1 VLDLLIKGGLL
12 FDGTGAPGRRA
23 DIGIRAGKVVR
34 MAPSIAE
41 AAKETVDASGLWVT
55 PGFVDG
61 HTHYDVEVE
70 LAPGL
75 SESVR
80 HGVTTVVM
88 GHCSL
93 SLTFGKPQ
101 DLADIFTRVENIPR
115 ELVGRWLAAAEPA
128 DGPDAYYRR
137 LAAKPLGPNVA
148 ALLGHSALRAA
159 VMGLKDSLE
168 RPATDEELERMEE
181 LAAASLEAGASGISF
196 DMVPWHMMSGA
207 YAGRTVP
214 SQHADFREYA
224 RLAETCRRHGAC
236 VQLTPNPQKPWTVLW
251 ALWLALGVFRPPL
264 KLTVLA
270 ALDPAHAPFAWRLF
284 SPLLWVMNRAL
295 GCDLRLQTLTEP
307 FALYGD
313 GPLSPLFEEF
323 PSGARLNDCRTAE
336 ERRALWRDPVFRK
349 SFRRE
354 WLHHPFRTFHRDLR
368 LITVVRAPD
377 PRLQGRSV
385 AGIAGDRD
393 AADVFMDLLETHD
406 AQLRWLGV
414 GANARPGPRRALLS
428 HPHILPGFTDAGA
441 HVRNLAYYDGPLS
454 LLKDAVQSGFMSP
467 ERAVARCSGEPAAWL
482 GLDRGVL
489 AEGKAADL
497 VLLDPARLKDP
508 VAPPV
513 EIEDPVLDGAMRMV
527 KRQHPELVRAVYISG
542 RTAALNGEP
551 VEELG
556 RVKMGSHLRTSFD
569 RSRLARFEIDASGQP
584 HPFSDYWDVF
594 VLKHQ
599 NRWNIALHAVG
610 VVLWY
615 GLLAAAVIMR
625 DWRWLLL
632 TPSSQLVGLLGHR
645 LFERTPVDPSDA
657 VFTVRASACLNRMFV
672 RLLLGRYRGDIAKAK
687 ARLLRYRA
695 ERRAAAAAAPEPERE
710 AALV

>member
-1 VLDLLIKGGLL
+1 MLDLLIKGGLVY
-12 FDGTGAPGRRA
+12 DGTGAPARRV

-34 MAPSIAE
+34 IALSITE
-41 AAKETVDASGLWVT
+41 AAKQTVDASGLWVT

-115 ELVGRWLAAAEPA
+115 ELVGRWLAAAQPA

-159 VMGLKDSLE
+159 VMGLKASLE
-168 RPATDEELERMEE
+168 RPATDAELDRMEE
-181 LAAASLEAGASGISF
+181 LAAASLEAGASGLSF

-207 YAGRTVP
+207 YVGRTVP

-224 RLAETCRRHGAC
+224 RLADTCRRYGAS
-236 VQLTPNPQKPWTVLW
+236 VQLTPNPQKPLTVLW

-270 ALDPAHAPFAWRLF
+270 ALDPVHAPLAWRLF
-284 SPLLWVMNRAL
+284 SPLLFVMNRLL

-323 PSGARLNDCRTAE
+323 PCGARLNDCAGPE
-336 ERRALWRDPVFRK
+336 QRRALWRDPAFRK

-368 LITVVRAPD
+368 LVTVVRAPD
-377 PRLQGRSV
+377 ARLAGRSV
-385 AGIAGDRD
+385 ADIAGGRD
-393 AADVFMDLLETHD
+393 AVDVFMDLLAAHD
-406 AQLRWLGV
+406 RGLRWLGV

-467 ERAVARCSGEPAAWL
+467 ERAVARCSGEPASWL

-489 AEGKAADL
+489 AEGKAADI
-497 VLLDPARLKDP
+497 VLLDPARLSDP
-508 VAPPV
+508 AARPI

-527 KRQHPELVRAVYISG
+527 KRQHPDLVRAVYING

-551 VEELG
+551 SEELG
-556 RVKMGSHLRTSFD
+556 TVKMGSHLRTSFD
-569 RSRLARFEIDASGQP
+569 QKRLSRFEIDSSGQT

-594 VLKHQ
+594 VLKHR
-599 NRWNIALHAVG
+599 NPWNIALHAVG
-610 VVLWY
+610 VVLFY
-615 GLLAAAVIMR
+615 GLCAVAWLTG
-625 DWRWLLL
+625 DWRWLLA

-645 LFERTPVDPSDA
+645 FFERTPVDPSDA
-657 VFTVRASACLNRMFV
+657 VFTLRASACLNRMFV
-672 RLLLGRYRGDIAKAK
+672 RLLLGRYPGDIARAK

-695 ERRAAAAAAPEPERE
+695 ERRTAASPAPERE

>member
-1 VLDLLIKGGLL
+1 MLDLLIKGGLVY
-12 FDGTGAPGRRA
+12 DGTGAPARLV

-34 MAPSIAE
+34 MAPSICE
-41 AAKETVDASGLWVT
+41 AAAETVDAAGLWVT

-75 SESVR
+75 SESAR

-101 DLADIFTRVENIPR
+101 DLADIFTRVENIPH

-137 LAAKPLGPNVA
+137 LAAKPLGPHVA

-159 VMGLKDSLE
+159 VMGLKASLE

-181 LAAASLEAGASGISF
+181 LVAASLEAGASGLSF

-214 SQHADFREYA
+214 SQHADYREYA
-224 RLAETCRRHGAC
+224 RLAETCRRYGAS
-236 VQLTPNPQKPWTVLW
+236 VQLTPNPQKPHTVLW
-251 ALWLALGVFRPPL
+251 ALWLALGVLRPPL

-270 ALDPAHAPFAWRLF
+270 ALDPVHAPWAWRLF
-284 SPLLWVMNRAL
+284 SPLLFVMNRLL

-323 PSGARLNDCRTAE
+323 PCGARLNDCAGPE
-336 ERRALWRDPVFRK
+336 QRRALWRDPAFRE

-377 PRLQGRSV
+377 ARLAGRSV
-385 AGIAGDRD
+385 ADIAGDRD
-393 AADVFMDLLETHD
+393 AVDAFMDLLAEHD
-406 AQLRWLGV
+406 RELRWLGV
-414 GANARPGPRRALLS
+414 GANARPGPRRSLLS

-489 AEGKAADL
+489 AEGRAADI
-497 VLLDPARLKDP
+497 VLLDPARLSDP
-508 VAPPV
+508 VAAPV
-513 EIEDPVLDGAMRMV
+513 EYEDPVLDGAMRMV
-527 KRQHPELVRAVYISG
+527 KRQHPDLVRAVYING

-551 VEELG
+551 SEELG
-556 RVKMGSHLRTSFD
+556 VVRMGSHLRTSFD
-569 RSRLARFEIDASGQP
+569 QKRLSRFEIDSSGQP

-599 NRWNIALHAVG
+599 DPWNIALHAVG
-610 VVLWY
+610 VVLFY
-615 GLLAAAVIMR
+615 GLCAVAWLTG
-625 DWRWLLL
+625 DWRWLLA

-645 LFERTPVDPSDA
+645 LFERAPVDPSDA

-672 RLLLGRYRGDIAKAK
+672 RLLMGRYPGDIARAK
-687 ARLLRYRA
+687 ERLRRYRA
-695 ERRAAAAAAPEPERE
+695 GRAAAAAPAPERE